1 MGAFMD
7 WKIFDLLRPV
17 LGIALVFLLGRMEG
31 QELAVAGFQVLPNDM
46 TARTLE
52 PVRDANGELT
62 ALIKVVTVES
72 GFVFEGGSLGI
83 VKADQKVGEWW
94 VYIPGGARTITIR
107 HPRLGVLRNYAYPVA
122 IVSGNVYELKLE
134 HGVVETIIKPKE
146 MLSEFVVVT
155 SDPPG
160 ADLYLNDEP
169 VGKTPFASEKPEGR
183 YEWRLEHSLY
193 LPTAGVFDLKAG
205 EKVELN
211 LTLTPNFGSLRISS
225 SPESGAEILLNG
237 MKMGRTTPATLEEL
251 PTGQHTLTLSHQW
264 YETTSQQV
272 TVEAGALRD
281 VSITM
286 KPTFAEVNVN
296 AASDEE
302 VVINGSSKGK
312 GNYSTRLAPGVYN
325 LEVRKASHKSAT
337 KQLALKSGD
346 KETVLLVPT
355 PILSSVKVQSDPM
368 GAEIFLNG
376 TSHGT
381 TPQIVRDL
389 LVGQYDL
396 ELRLPGF
403 GSRRTVIEVK
413 EGQTVDVL
421 ETLSSMGR
429 IQVTADQTGVEV
441 YLNNSFKGIAP
452 IELLD
457 LEPGSHVV
465 TCKKSGFE
473 NVEQR
478 FSVEAGDVKT
488 MNANMEVLKG
498 SITLYSTPSAA
509 GVYMDGSYKCQT
521 PLLLKGLDA
530 SSYIMEFR
538 KDGYKSE
545 LKRVYVV
552 QGENK
557 SVTVALA
564 PNKATRL
571 ASRNDRG
578 FMLYPYEAGR
588 GLGISF
594 GSLNIKTLGLYI
606 NGSLNVPIFYYNLYE
621 IDAFGNTDSPWNLV
635 PTGRVAAGSARVS
648 SGLTFRLAYPIWGY
662 VGGGWFYERYLV
674 EYDEFSFNGGFYRGT
689 EWYARVDRTQSLFAP
704 EAGVMLRPGNAVVL
718 KYGIALSGGLVHQF
732 GLGFQL

>member
-1 MGAFMD
+1 MD
-7 WKIFDLLRPV
+7 WKIFDLLKV
-17 LGIALVFLLGRMEG
+17 GAALAFLCLFGRMEG
-31 QELAVAGFQVLPNDM
+31 QELAVAGFQALPNDM
-46 TARTLE
+46 TARSLE

-83 VKADQKVGEWW
+83 VKADQKAGEWW

-107 HPRLGVLRNYAYPVA
+107 HPRLGVLRNYAYPVSIA
-122 IVSGNVYELKLE
+122 SGNVYELKLE

-211 LTLTPNFGSLRISS
+211 ITLTPNFGSLRVSS
-225 SPESGAEILLNG
+225 VPESGADILLNG
-237 MKMGRTTPATLEEL
+237 MKMSRSTPATLEEL

-281 VSITM
+281 VSVTM
-286 KPTFAEVNVN
+286 KPTFAEVNVQ
-296 AASDEE
+296 AANDEE
-302 VVINGSSKGK
+302 VFINGSSKGK

-325 LEVRKASHKSAT
+325 LEVRKTSHKSAT

-346 KETVLLVPT
+346 KETVSLKPT
-355 PILSSVKVQSDPM
+355 PILSSLKLQSDPM
-368 GAEIFLNG
+368 GAEVFLNG
-376 TSHGT
+376 QAYGT

-389 LVGQYDL
+389 LVGTYEL

-403 GSRRTVIEVK
+403 GSRRTVAEVK
-413 EGQTVDVL
+413 EGQTVEVI
-421 ETLSSMGR
+421 ESLSSMGR
-429 IQVTADQTGVEV
+429 IKVSADQEGVEV
-441 YLNNSFKGIAP
+441 YLNSSYKGIAP
-452 IELLD
+452 QELLD
-457 LEPGSHVV
+457 LEPGSYTI
-465 TCKKSGFE
+465 TCKKGGYDNF
-473 NVEQR
+473 EQR
-478 FSVEAGDVKT
+478 VSVDAGDVKT
-488 MNANMEVLKG
+488 VSAKMEILRG
-498 SITLYSTPSAA
+498 SIALYSTPSAA
-509 GVYMDGSYKCQT
+509 AVYLEGTYKGQT
-521 PLLLKGLDA
+521 PLLIKGLDA
-530 SSYIMEFR
+530 QGHVLEFK
-538 KDGYKSE
+538 KDGYNSQ
-545 LKRVYVV
+545 LKRVYIA
-552 QGENK
+552 QGESK
-557 SVTVALA
+557 TVTVDLA

-571 ASRNDRG
+571 ASRYDCG
-578 FMLYPYEAGR
+578 FMLYPYETGR

-594 GSLNIKTLGLYI
+594 GSLNIKTVGAYI
-606 NGSLNVPIFYYNLYE
+606 NASMNVPVFYYSLYE
-621 IDAFGNTDSPWNLV
+621 IDAAGNSDSPWNLV
-635 PTGRVAAGSARVS
+635 PTGEIADGSVRIS
-648 SGLTFRLAYPIWGY
+648 TGLTFRLAYPIWGY

-674 EYDEFSFNGGFYRGT
+674 EYEEYGSSGTNYGT
-689 EWYARVDRTQSLFAP
+689 EWYERTDRTQSSFAP
-704 EAGVMLRPGNAVVL
+704 EAGVMLRPGNTFVL
-718 KYGIALSGGLVHQF
+718 KYGVAIQGGLVHQF